1 MRLFQSAL
9 IGSAAAI
16 QRGLD
21 TSQSIAFAHSRVR
34 QGFLIK
40 EMHNIIDENERLLEE
55 FMAPENGQSRL
66 VSLED
71 LVSRSQNITRSFEA
85 QGRSGSIPTYD
96 GSHNHPS
103 GKGRSM
109 EPYTRLTPP
118 DYCDGK
124 QE

>member
-9 IGSAAAI
+9 IGSAAAL

-34 QGFLIK
+34 QAFLIE
-40 EMHNIIDENERLLEE
+40 EMHHILDENERLVEE
-55 FMAPENGQSRL
+55 FLATKTGSSRL
-66 VSLED
+66 VSLDEM
-71 LVSRSQNITRSFEA
+71 VSRSQNITRSFEA

-96 GSHNHPS
+96 GSHNHPN

-109 EPYTRLTPP
+109 EPYARLTPP

-124 QE
+124 QD